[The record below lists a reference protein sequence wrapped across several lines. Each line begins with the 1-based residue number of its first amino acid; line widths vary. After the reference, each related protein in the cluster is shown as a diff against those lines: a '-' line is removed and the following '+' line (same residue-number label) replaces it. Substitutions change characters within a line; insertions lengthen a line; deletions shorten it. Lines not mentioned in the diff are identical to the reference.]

1 VRIES
6 RPHFIAQKEQPQQS
20 QATMSSLAFTHLKE
34 STAVDAAATAAIDLV
49 RELSERDPHDKDE
62 SNPWRNPEQVF
73 QQLDQ
78 ARTGIVKAWEELH
91 AAAAALEQKDDNK
104 SGDISKGSST
114 STSVNEDD
122 LRAAYMDMITD
133 AFADVLEDMRANEAE
148 DIDVDVLVDCLQSGL
163 DLMSQ
168 EEKDFF
174 MQDNEEL
181 NNMDESESN
190 DTVTP
195 HELRR
200 QELGF
205 NMKIPSA

>member
-1 VRIES
+1 
-6 RPHFIAQKEQPQQS
+6 
-20 QATMSSLAFTHLKE
+20 MSALAFTLLKE

-49 RELSERDPHDKDE
+49 RELSERDPHDKDDA
-62 SNPWRNPEQVF
+62 NPWRNPEQVF

-78 ARTGIVKAWEELH
+78 ARTGITKAWEELH
-91 AAAAALEQKDDNK
+91 AAAAALEQKDDNATK
-104 SGDISKGSST
+104 SNSSDMT
-114 STSVNEDD
+114 KEQFSSSSVNEDD

-163 DLMSQ
+163 DLMSL
-168 EEKDFF
+168 EEKEFF

-181 NNMDESESN
+181 NNMDEAESN
-190 DTVTP
+190 DAAIAVTP

>member
-1 VRIES
+1 
-6 RPHFIAQKEQPQQS
+6 
-20 QATMSSLAFTHLKE
+20 MSALAFTLLKE

-49 RELSERDPHDKDE
+49 RELSERDPHDKDDA
-62 SNPWRNPEQVF
+62 NPWRNPEQVF

-78 ARTGIVKAWEELH
+78 ARTGITKAWEVLH
-91 AAAAALEQKDDNK
+91 AAAAALEQKDDNATK
-104 SGDISKGSST
+104 SNSSDMT
-114 STSVNEDD
+114 KEQFSSSSVNEDD

-163 DLMSQ
+163 DLMSL
-168 EEKDFF
+168 EEKEFF

-181 NNMDESESN
+181 NNMDEAESN
-190 DTVTP
+190 DAAIAVTP

>member
-1 VRIES
+1 
-6 RPHFIAQKEQPQQS
+6 
-20 QATMSSLAFTHLKE
+20 MSTLAFTHLKE

-62 SNPWRNPEQVF
+62 ANPWRNPEQVF

-78 ARTGIVKAWEELH
+78 ARTGITKAWEELH

-104 SGDISKGSST
+104 NAANANSSDT
-114 STSVNEDD
+114 TKEPLSSSSVNEDD

-168 EEKDFF
+168 EEKEFF

-181 NNMDESESN
+181 NTMDEGESN
-190 DTVTP
+190 DAAIVVTP

>member
-1 VRIES
+1 
-6 RPHFIAQKEQPQQS
+6 
-20 QATMSSLAFTHLKE
+20 MSTLAFTHLKE

-62 SNPWRNPEQVF
+62 ANPWRNPEQVF

-91 AAAAALEQKDDNK
+91 AAAADLEQKDDNTNAANANSTDMTK
-104 SGDISKGSST
+104 ETSS
-114 STSVNEDD
+114 SVNEDD

-168 EEKDFF
+168 EEKEFF

-181 NNMDESESN
+181 NNMDEGESN
-190 DTVTP
+190 DIDVAVTP

>member
-1 VRIES
+1 
-6 RPHFIAQKEQPQQS
+6 
-20 QATMSSLAFTHLKE
+20 MSALAFTHLKE
-34 STAVDAAATAAIDLV
+34 STAVDAAATAAMDLV

-62 SNPWRNPEQVF
+62 TNPWRNPEQVF

-78 ARTGIVKAWEELH
+78 ARTGITKAWEELH
-91 AAAAALEQKDDNK
+91 AAAAALEEKDDNATK
-104 SGDISKGSST
+104 SNSSDMT
-114 STSVNEDD
+114 KEPLSSSSVNEDD

-168 EEKDFF
+168 EEKEFF

-190 DTVTP
+190 DVAVAVTP

>member
-1 VRIES
+1 
-6 RPHFIAQKEQPQQS
+6 
-20 QATMSSLAFTHLKE
+20 MSALAFAHLKE

-49 RELSERDPHDKDE
+49 RELSERDPHDEDE
-62 SNPWRNPEQVF
+62 ANPWRNPEQVF

-78 ARTGIVKAWEELH
+78 ARTGITKAWEELH
-91 AAAAALEQKDDNK
+91 AAAAALEQKDDNATK
-104 SGDISKGSST
+104 EPSS
-114 STSVNEDD
+114 SVNEDD

-168 EEKDFF
+168 EEKEFF

-181 NNMDESESN
+181 NNMDEGESN
-190 DTVTP
+190 DIDVAVTP

>member
-1 VRIES
+1 
-6 RPHFIAQKEQPQQS
+6 
-20 QATMSSLAFTHLKE
+20 MSSLAFTHLKE

-104 SGDISKGSST
+104 NAANSGDMTKELSPST
-114 STSVNEDD
+114 SINEDD

-181 NNMDESESN
+181 NNMDEGENN

-205 NMKIPSA
+205 NMKVPSA

>member
-1 VRIES
+1 
-6 RPHFIAQKEQPQQS
+6 
-20 QATMSSLAFTHLKE
+20 MSALAFAHLKE

-62 SNPWRNPEQVF
+62 ANPWRNPEQVF

-78 ARTGIVKAWEELH
+78 ARTGIVNAWEELH
-91 AAAAALEQKDDNK
+91 AAAAALEQTDHANAANTTNSSNMDTTKEPL
-104 SGDISKGSST
+104 ST
-114 STSVNEDD
+114 STSVDEDD

-133 AFADVLEDMRANEAE
+133 AFADVLEDLRANEAE
-148 DIDVDVLVDCLQSGL
+148 DIDVGVLVDCLQSGL

-190 DTVTP
+190 DIAVTVTP

-200 QELGF
+200 RELGF

>member
-1 VRIES
+1 
-6 RPHFIAQKEQPQQS
+6 
-20 QATMSSLAFTHLKE
+20 MSALAFTHLKE

-62 SNPWRNPEQVF
+62 ANPWRNPEQVF

-78 ARTGIVKAWEELH
+78 ARNDIIKAWEKLH
-91 AAAAALEQKDDNK
+91 AAQAALEQTDGDDNAANANNCDNMTK
-104 SGDISKGSST
+104 EPLSLSFT

-133 AFADVLEDMRANEAE
+133 AFADVLEDMRANEAA

-174 MQDNEEL
+174 MQDSEDL
-181 NNMDESESN
+181 NNMDEGQSSDIN
-190 DTVTP
+190 VDVTP

>member
-1 VRIES
+1 
-6 RPHFIAQKEQPQQS
+6 
-20 QATMSSLAFTHLKE
+20 MSDLAFTHLKE

-62 SNPWRNPEQVF
+62 ANPWRNPEQVF

-91 AAAAALEQKDDNK
+91 AAAAALEQTDANAAN
-104 SGDISKGSST
+104 SNSSDITKEPL

-168 EEKDFF
+168 EEKEFF

-181 NNMDESESN
+181 NNMDSSNNNIDKSESN
-190 DTVTP
+190 DVVVTP

-200 QELGF
+200 RELGF
-205 NMKIPSA
+205 NMEIPSA